1 LDAIDTMGRI
11 GFLKASLA
19 PNGSV
24 GLKFIDFDERIR
36 ALSLRVFADKN
47 SLGDR
52 LTALDTAI
60 ATIQTDVEQLK
71 TDYTTQETKLDAFV
85 AGGGIAGI

>member
-1 LDAIDTMGRI
+1 MGRI

-85 AGGGIAGI
+85 AGGGIASI